1 MHSISF
7 IYTYM
12 YIYIVLY
19 IYIYIKYHIYVCMY
33 VCYFFFL
40 NFLYRYD
47 TISTLQSYLDNQA
60 MYYTDLGH
68 QGIL

>member
-1 MHSISF
+1 MC
-7 IYTYM
+7 
-12 YIYIVLY
+12 
-19 IYIYIKYHIYVCMY
+19 VCML
-33 VCYFFFL
+33 FFFFY

-60 MYYTDLGH
+60 MYFTDLGH

>member
-1 MHSISF
+1 
-7 IYTYM
+7 
-12 YIYIVLY
+12 
-19 IYIYIKYHIYVCMY
+19 MY
-33 VCYFFFL
+33 VGMYAIFFFY

-60 MYYTDLGH
+60 MYFTDLGH

>member
-1 MHSISF
+1 MC
-7 IYTYM
+7 
-12 YIYIVLY
+12 
-19 IYIYIKYHIYVCMY
+19 VCMY
-33 VCYFFFL
+33 VGMYAIFFFF

-60 MYYTDLGH
+60 MYFTDLGH